1 MLPYSHFGFSISIS
15 FSLMEQDSEKII
27 LVEFRG
33 HVMKMTQDEY
43 DNFIETLE
51 EWE

>member
-1 MLPYSHFGFSISIS
+1 
-15 FSLMEQDSEKII
+15 MEQDSEKII